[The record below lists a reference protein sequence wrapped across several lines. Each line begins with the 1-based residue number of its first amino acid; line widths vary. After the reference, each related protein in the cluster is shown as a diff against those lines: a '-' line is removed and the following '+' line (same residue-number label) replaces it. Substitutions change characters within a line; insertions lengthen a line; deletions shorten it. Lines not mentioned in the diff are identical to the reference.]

1 MRMYLDRTFKN
12 RNGYIEYTAPTQQQR
27 AKPTFLSPRIL
38 FTVKSRWIKDNLG
51 YVSLMRDE
59 PLITFRGDKGYIFT
73 FITFDVKLETL
84 VIKHQQRL
92 NNSIKQSGRH

>member
-12 RNGYIEYTAPTQQQR
+12 RNGYIEYTAPTQQK
-27 AKPTFLSPRIL
+27 AKPTFLSPGIL

-92 NNSIKQSGRH
+92 NYSIKQSARH

>member
-12 RNGYIEYTAPTQQQR
+12 RNGYIEYTAPTQQK

-92 NNSIKQSGRH
+92 NYSIKQSGRH